1 MSIVSDAIKLLT
13 HEEHRDC
20 HKCPYGPYR
29 DEKYKPADKCKDF
42 EPKEK
47 IPKEK

>member
-1 MSIVSDAIKLLT
+1 MSIGDTIKLLT

-20 HKCPYGPYR
+20 HECPYSPYR
-29 DEKYKPADKCKDF
+29 EEKYKTTDKCKNF

-47 IPKEK
+47 APKEK